1 MSGAENRFFCKI
13 SDFRIKTCRKIGFF
27 GIFLIFQQRWI
38 FRPKLLIFST
48 VTNFS
53 RVFAVFFG
61 TAGEAWNVYMP
72 KKYKNEIARSAK
84 IFGFTYLKFVKISS
98 ELSEK
103 CLKTHIFDPCSLIHV
118 DLNSSRFSG
127 FWGRAYLLFHP
138 SVLKDLLFCFHNKF
152 PPGRA
157 TTWLSLFCTQ
167 FGGDKIWM
175 CLPDESAIWTR
186 RAHRF
191 LLFLIAWGENEKWQ
205 AAHQEKKAKPIELF
219 TM

>member
-138 SVLKDLLFCFHNKF
+138 SCIRHVLDYTDASLDWTSYKLLRAGLACMKDELEYFILKHHSKSS
-152 PPGRA
+152 
-157 TTWLSLFCTQ
+157 T
-167 FGGDKIWM
+167 
-175 CLPDESAIWTR
+175 
-186 RAHRF
+186 HRCKCNMEAE
-191 LLFLIAWGENEKWQ
+191 I
-205 AAHQEKKAKPIELF
+205 
-219 TM
+219 